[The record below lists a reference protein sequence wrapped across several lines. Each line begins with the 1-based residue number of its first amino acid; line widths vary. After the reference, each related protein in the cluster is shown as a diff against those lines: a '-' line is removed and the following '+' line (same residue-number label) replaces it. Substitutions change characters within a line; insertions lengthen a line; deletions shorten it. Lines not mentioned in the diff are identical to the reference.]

1 MADDPVKPTG
11 KGCGP
16 CRGARSW
23 HSSSQGAMSLTHPR
37 TQVILRPHPADLP
50 ALREIEPALRRVQP
64 AALMASPQRPKAH
77 HSRASGPR
85 SQAPSSYVPRP
96 THQLLWFPEEAVRRV
111 PTSSFALARPVR
123 WMPFALNTDEQ
134 SLVYYFESVASACLM
149 VYGEDSSALLS
160 TLIRMT
166 LSGGSRSTVC
176 LMQSM
181 LAVSSL
187 YLHGL
192 QAQSIKYHTAALQAM
207 RETAD
212 IGLTGVEPCEH
223 VAAAMLLG
231 SYEARILT
239 QSYAQ
244 WAPYICAAR
253 DVAEKS
259 SSNNVLRDD
268 GDFMIIL
275 GWLHYHYVLGNFTI
289 LHWPRGI
296 SPGEWV
302 ERYDGTGAVPLD
314 NPLADHVA
322 LVYPAGPSHKLL
334 QYLVRA
340 LANLRSPSDPGFF
353 TDAYQDYLKMLQR
366 GIKEID
372 PVEPDEEFSLA
383 SSESTALTR
392 IYQLAALVY
401 IECCASNITV
411 ESSEVS
417 EMVDEGFHLMEQLG
431 MCNWPFPLLIFG
443 CEARSDAR
451 RLQLLN
457 LVSSA
462 KRKKSGR
469 NLRQVMSM
477 VEFAWK
483 QEDLGTKF
491 ISYVT
496 RMQLLFATCGTVP
509 IFL

>member
-1 MADDPVKPTG
+1 
-11 KGCGP
+11 
-16 CRGARSW
+16 
-23 HSSSQGAMSLTHPR
+23 
-37 TQVILRPHPADLP
+37 
-50 ALREIEPALRRVQP
+50 
-64 AALMASPQRPKAH
+64 
-77 HSRASGPR
+77 
-85 SQAPSSYVPRP
+85 
-96 THQLLWFPEEAVRRV
+96 
-111 PTSSFALARPVR
+111 
-123 WMPFALNTDEQ
+123 
-134 SLVYYFESVASACLM
+134 
-149 VYGEDSSALLS
+149 
-160 TLIRMT
+160 
-166 LSGGSRSTVC
+166 
-176 LMQSM
+176 
-181 LAVSSL
+181 
-187 YLHGL
+187 
-192 QAQSIKYHTAALQAM
+192 
-207 RETAD
+207 
-212 IGLTGVEPCEH
+212 
-223 VAAAMLLG
+223 
-231 SYEARILT
+231 
-239 QSYAQ
+239 
-244 WAPYICAAR
+244 
-253 DVAEKS
+253 
-259 SSNNVLRDD
+259 
-268 GDFMIIL
+268 MIIL

-289 LHWPRGI
+289 LHWPCGI

-322 LVYPAGPSHKLL
+322 VCQHTHTHNRIGSFKAEHTIAQLVYPAGPSHKLL

-372 PVEPDEEFSLA
+372 PAEPDEEFSLA

-431 MCNWPFPLLIFG
+431 MCNWPFPLLILG

-462 KRKKSGR
+462 ERKKSGR